1 MALAGRVQSAGECPL
16 LVAKRT
22 LTNRCLPTRFMST
35 RLNCLFWH

>member
-1 MALAGRVQSAGECPL
+1 MAFDAYPQRLECPL

-35 RLNCLFWH
+35 RL